1 MELLAES
8 KLDQIKPNTVTHIWA
23 ILNDHGLKPLYLLY
37 HFCTCVYACV
47 VKTQDLLFKQISCIC
62 YSIIN
67 YSRKWK
73 KWVNT
78 SRRVQTF
85 SEATMV
91 CNTLLGRI
99 TVALETSVSL
109 HRTVTSRTDLETAA
123 SGKQVSTTLRSLYTS
138 PLLSTT
144 PYPEEAVALPLDQAL
159 ESCLPPSHC
168 NSSVIPW

>member
-1 MELLAES
+1 M
-8 KLDQIKPNTVTHIWA
+8 
-23 ILNDHGLKPLYLLY
+23 
-37 HFCTCVYACV
+37 
-47 VKTQDLLFKQISCIC
+47 
-62 YSIIN
+62 
-67 YSRKWK
+67 
-73 KWVNT
+73 NT

-123 SGKQVSTTLRSLYTS
+123 SGKQVSTTLRSLYSS

-144 PYPEEAVALPLDQAL
+144 PYPEEAIALPLDQAL
-159 ESCLPPSHC
+159 ESCLPPITLQLKC
-168 NSSVIPW
+168 NSLIN